1 HVFGG
6 KRRVRTTIDLGLQQ
20 LAREAI
26 AKVLPP
32 SIGPTAALVALD
44 AHSGAVHAMV
54 GGRNYHQS
62 QFNLATQGERQP
74 GSAFKPFVLAAALQS
89 GIAPSTT
96 LVSKPVSIF
105 LGDKLWNVS
114 NYEGEYLGA
123 ITLNQAIAASDNSVF
138 AQLTNI
144 VGPPTVARVAK

>member
-54 GGRNYHQS
+54 GGRNYHAS

-74 GSAFKPFVLAAALQS
+74 GSSFKPFVLAAALRE
-89 GIAPSTT
+89 GIAPSTVFDSHQVT
-96 LVSKPVSIF
+96 IDA
-105 LGDKLWNVS
+105 GGRLWKVN
-114 NYEGEYLGA
+114 NYEGEYLGP
-123 ITLNQAIAASDNSVF
+123 INLVKAIAYSDNSVF
-138 AQLTNI
+138 AQL
-144 VGPPTVARVAK
+144 